1 MTTLLNGLLGG
12 LLIGLVAGAAT
23 EMIDS
28 DRSPTATILHR
39 LTGRET
45 AVSRWSELAIQTLYG
60 SLAGGVLLT
69 LELYVL
75 NALTVPPTR
84 VEALGV
90 AVAWSAVLFVL
101 WAIVFR
107 VAFSRSSKSKLA
119 PAFVYH
125 LIYGVGLGFWIR
137 PTWIT

>member
-12 LLIGLVAGAAT
+12 LLIGLVAGTAIQ
-23 EMIDS
+23 MIDS
-28 DRSPTATILHR
+28 DRSPTATILNR

-45 AVSRWSELAIQTLYG
+45 TVSRWLDLTIKVLYG
-60 SLAGGVLLT
+60 GLAGGLLMV

-75 NALTVPPTR
+75 NVLAVPPTR

-101 WAIVFR
+101 WVIVFR
-107 VAFSRSSKSKLA
+107 VAFSRSSKSTLA
-119 PAFVYH
+119 PLFVYH
-125 LIYGVGLGFWIR
+125 LIYGIGLGFWIR
-137 PTWIT
+137 LTWIT